1 MSSKPKILLVGNY
14 SPDRQHSMRLFCD
27 TLSEGVRE
35 KSFHVSVVKPV
46 ERCGALLG
54 RVKASRKWFG
64 YIDKYLLFPPSFR
77 RAAADADIVHIC
89 DHSNAVYG
97 QSLGGRLWLVTCHD
111 LLAVRS
117 ALGEF
122 SENPTRASGRLLQ
135 KWILGSL
142 KKAPCIV
149 PISQATK
156 RDVVRLVGE
165 AHSSAPVIRNG
176 LNYPYELLA
185 ADHVVGE
192 LMPLLG
198 SRVASRYVLHVGGDA
213 WYKNREIVLKS
224 FAGAVST
231 IGDDT
236 LSLVL
241 VGPRNS
247 RLFKLA
253 EDLDI
258 AGRAVF
264 LDAVSAREL
273 NALYCGAQAFV
284 FPSLAEGFGWPVLEA
299 LACGCPTATSDR
311 EPMTEVAGH
320 AAIYCNPESV
330 GSVKEALCFL
340 LQESISEREQRK
352 RSGLEQASLFSATK
366 MIEGYCDL
374 YEQLF
379 MQGGKQTAFATN

>member
-1 MSSKPKILLVGNY
+1 MSNRPKILFVGNY
-14 SPDRQHSMRLFCD
+14 PPDRQHSMRLFCD

-35 KSFHVSVVKPV
+35 KGFHVSVVKPV
-46 ERCGALLG
+46 ERCGALLK

-77 RAAADADIVHIC
+77 RAAAEADIVHIC

-97 QSLGGRLWLVTCHD
+97 QSLGGRPWLVTCHD

-122 SENPTRASGRLLQ
+122 SENPTRSSGRILQ

-142 KKAPCIV
+142 KKAPCVV
-149 PISQATK
+149 PISEATK
-156 RDVVRLVGE
+156 RDVVRLVGD
-165 AHSSAPVIRNG
+165 AHSPAPVIRNG
-176 LNYPYELLA
+176 LNYPYQPLPT
-185 ADHVVGE
+185 DDVGGE

-198 SRVASRYVLHVGGDA
+198 NRIASGYVLHVGGDV

-241 VGPRNS
+241 VGPRN
-247 RLFKLA
+247 RQLLKLA
-253 EDLDI
+253 QSLGI
-258 AGRAVF
+258 AGRTVF
-264 LDAVSAREL
+264 REAVSAREL
-273 NALYCGAQAFV
+273 NALYCGARAFI

-299 LACGCPTATSDR
+299 LACGCATATSDR

-320 AAIYCNPESV
+320 AATYCNPESV

-340 LQESISEREQRK
+340 LQESKPDREHRK
-352 RSGLEQASLFSATK
+352 RIGLEQAGLFSATK
-366 MIEGYCDL
+366 MIEGYCHL
-374 YEQLF
+374 YEQLLLR
-379 MQGGKQTAFATN
+379 GGKQPAFAAN